1 MTLPSISRYNDTN
14 AGHPAQTAFIFR
26 RFGIPADG
34 QESHC
39 AGGSLNGATKM
50 NLSPRRMKL
59 FRKSLTPE
67 QKMEWLQDMIRE
79 SSHIVFLGGAGV
91 STESGIPDFRS
102 KDGLYRKTDKKFARY
117 RPEYLLSDQ
126 CLHREPEVFFAYF
139 RKNLDAR
146 RIQPNAAHI
155 KLAQMEKNGKLDGII
170 TQNIDGLHQKAGSR
184 NVQEIHGSALRSY
197 CVSCRK
203 EYGPDFI
210 FENTDPVPRC
220 PVCGKMVRP
229 DVTLYGEMLPDP
241 AYGNAISL
249 IRNADCLLIGGTSLE
264 VGSAAGLAH
273 TYHGKYLVIINKGK
287 TKMEGK
293 ADIVFHDS
301 IGKILGQLD

>member
-1 MTLPSISRYNDTN
+1 
-14 AGHPAQTAFIFR
+14 
-26 RFGIPADG
+26 
-34 QESHC
+34 
-39 AGGSLNGATKM
+39 
-50 NLSPRRMKL
+50 MKKKL
-59 FRKSLTPE
+59 FFRKSIPE
-67 QKMEWLQDMIRE
+67 EEKIEQFRE
-79 SSHIVFLGGAGV
+79 IISKSSSIVFLGGAGV

-102 KDGLYRKTDKKFARY
+102 RDGLYRKTDKKFSGY

-146 RIQPNAAHI
+146 NIRPNAAHI
-155 KLAQMEKNGKLDGII
+155 KLAQMEKDGKLEGVI

-203 EYGPDFI
+203 DYGPDFI
-210 FENTDPVPRC
+210 FESSDPVPKC
-220 PVCGKMVRP
+220 PSCGRMVRP
-229 DVTLYGEMLPDP
+229 DVTLYGELLPDP
-241 AYGNAISL
+241 AYENAVRL
-249 IRNADCLLIGGTSLE
+249 IQFADCLIIGGTSLE

-273 TYHGKYLVIINKGK
+273 SYHGKHLIIINKGK

-293 ADIVFHDS
+293 ADLVFHDS
-301 IGKILGQLD
+301 IGKILGEL